1 MELMPGY
8 KQTEVGVIPEDWTVT
23 TLGAVYS
30 LTNGFNSDKSAYGS
44 GTRFINVL
52 EPINLSHITA
62 EKIPGRVRVTESQAS
77 AYAVRAGDIV
87 LNRTSE
93 TDKDLGKIAVYTGI
107 EQVVFGGFV
116 IRGRQKTDTFDP
128 AYSGYALRGEMV
140 RPQIVSL
147 GQGAVRA
154 NISQQSLQR
163 VFVVVPPRPEQ
174 LAIARALLEIDQY
187 LSTLDQLIAK
197 KCDIRKA
204 AMQELLTGKR
214 RLPGFEGE
222 WEVKSLGDIADVRS
236 GGTPSTSRSDFW
248 DGGVPWCTPTDITAL
263 EGRKYIRATARTIST
278 AGLAA
283 SSAELIPALSLI
295 MTSRATIGECAINQH
310 TVTSNQ
316 GFKNL
321 VPSDSVDIEYLYYFM
336 CTQKAGLTAL
346 CSGST
351 FLEIGKKQ
359 VSNYR
364 VLIPIDR
371 NEQVAI
377 AAILSEMDD
386 ELAAL
391 ETRRDKTLALKQAM
405 MQELLT
411 GRIRLR

>member
-8 KQTEVGVIPEDWTVT
+8 KQSEVGVIPEDWTVT

-93 TDKDLGKIAVYTGI
+93 TGEDLGKIAVYTGI

>member
-1 MELMPGY
+1 
-8 KQTEVGVIPEDWTVT
+8 
-23 TLGAVYS
+23 
-30 LTNGFNSDKSAYGS
+30 
-44 GTRFINVL
+44 
-52 EPINLSHITA
+52 
-62 EKIPGRVRVTESQAS
+62 
-77 AYAVRAGDIV
+77 
-87 LNRTSE
+87 
-93 TDKDLGKIAVYTGI
+93 
-107 EQVVFGGFV
+107 
-116 IRGRQKTDTFDP
+116 
-128 AYSGYALRGEMV
+128 MV